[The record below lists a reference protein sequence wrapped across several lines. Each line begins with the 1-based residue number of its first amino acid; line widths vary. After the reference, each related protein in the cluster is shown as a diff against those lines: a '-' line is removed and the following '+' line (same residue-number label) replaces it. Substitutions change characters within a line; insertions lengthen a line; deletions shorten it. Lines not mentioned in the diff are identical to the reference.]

1 MHACPVPEQDSHIAL
16 ERRCDQPPSASR
28 RRTSTTCCL
37 PLSIW
42 LRHLLIRLINLHTVD
57 VSASYLRARMVGIA
71 FAALVIA
78 WILALIVAVVFH
90 LLH

>member
-1 MHACPVPEQDSHIAL
+1 VLAPCQSKTP
-16 ERRCDQPPSASR
+16 
-28 RRTSTTCCL
+28 STTYCL
-37 PLSIW
+37 PLLIW

-71 FAALVIA
+71 FAALAIS
-78 WILALIVAVVFH
+78 WMLAITVVVLFH